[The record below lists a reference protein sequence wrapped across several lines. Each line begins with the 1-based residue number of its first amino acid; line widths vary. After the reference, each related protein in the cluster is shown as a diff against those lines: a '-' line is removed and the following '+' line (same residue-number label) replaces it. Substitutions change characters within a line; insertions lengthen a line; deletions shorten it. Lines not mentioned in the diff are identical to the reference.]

1 MKKIAELSLS
11 VGSNNHLLGINEK
24 YDLLFIQK
32 GKELILFSLKVLEV
46 LEKCS
51 YNRRQRGCL
60 IINKLH
66 TAGSG
71 EKIIIHIN
79 IKRWQRAIRFKR
91 REKSWQRES
100 QDTQN

>member
-1 MKKIAELSLS
+1 M
-11 VGSNNHLLGINEK
+11 
-24 YDLLFIQK
+24 
-32 GKELILFSLKVLEV
+32 
-46 LEKCS
+46 
-51 YNRRQRGCL
+51 